1 MPKHVPWDA
10 AFSVGNELI
19 DQQHQQLLAHCNA
32 LADCIP
38 TMPNAPSALV
48 ELGERQFDQIFNA
61 LLADARTHFADEAKL
76 LAQMDKPALDA
87 LEAQQ
92 DAQDEFEYL
101 VADIVTAENFSKTEI
116 QRFLALWCVGH
127 LLDSGKRLRT

>member
-38 TMPNAPSALV
+38 TLPNAPSALV
-48 ELGERQFDQIFNA
+48 ELGERQFREIFNTLVSDVRA
-61 LLADARTHFADEAKL
+61 HFADEAKL
-76 LAQMDKPALDA
+76 LTQMTHLAPDA

-92 DAQDEFEYL
+92 DAQDEFDYL
-101 VADIVTAENFSKTEI
+101 AADIVTAENFSTTEI